1 MARPP
6 LVQRRRVPEWEPRGG
21 GVVVEPLAIVVGG
34 ATVLAMLVLFLWELR
49 GIYFVGATLA
59 WSVAVALLVYV
70 TKRATEQLDRTL
82 IPLFQREDIDG
93 IDEAI
98 QHASLARMLGSRAYI
113 GRRRGMAAMMRED
126 YGTAEQFFEIA
137 WRRSSP
143 DARHDLIAPLCR
155 IKYTQRKMRDMREL
169 AEDWVRKD
177 GPNSPS
183 AWYFALGKIEAEGID
198 DEALETLVAEAGV
211 AEERIDIAVR
221 NEVFR
226 KMAERSNA

>member
-1 MARPP
+1 M
-6 LVQRRRVPEWEPRGG
+6 
-21 GVVVEPLAIVVGG
+21 VEPLAIVVGG

>member
-1 MARPP
+1 MSRPA
-6 LVQRRRVPEWEPRGG
+6 LVQRRRVPEWEPRSG
-21 GVVVEPLAIVVGG
+21 GVVVEPLAVLVVVS
-34 ATVLAMLVLFLWELR
+34 TVLAMSALFIWALR

-59 WSVAVALLVYV
+59 WSIAVAVLVYV
-70 TKRATEQLDRTL
+70 TKRATQQLDRQL

-93 IDEAI
+93 VDAAI
-98 QHASLARMLGSRAYI
+98 QNANLARMLGSRAYI
-113 GRRRGMAAMMRED
+113 GRRRGMAAMMRQD
-126 YGTAEQFFEIA
+126 YGSAEQFFESA

-155 IKYTQRKMRDMREL
+155 IKYKLRKMRDMREL

-177 GPNSPS
+177 GPRSPS

-198 DEALETLVAEAGV
+198 DETLETLVAEAGV

-221 NEVFR
+221 NEVFQR
-226 KMAERSNA
+226 MAERSEH